1 MTSGRAA
8 PSGGARSGSG
18 RPQGPRGEQ
27 LASLASSVQK
37 GSPFLADAPARPG
50 LSQVARPESSQA
62 GGRISSQQL
71 SASPPWGRRLT
82 YPHVLGTVV
91 VEMKRASAQGH
102 GGSRPLSAR
111 GESLAAGCRT
121 KVGDQLLLGPPGSL
135 PPGGVVTSESL
146 TRSTGTRQLDE
157 VLGAV
162 GTQEQEYQAG
172 VVLFGPWDRGH
183 GQG

>member
-1 MTSGRAA
+1 MTSGRAV
-8 PSGGARSGSG
+8 PSGGAWSSSG

-27 LASLASSVQK
+27 LASLAYSVQE
-37 GSPFLADAPARPG
+37 GSPFLADAPAMPG
-50 LSQVARPESSQA
+50 FSQVARPESSQA
-62 GGRISSQQL
+62 GGHISSHQL
-71 SASPPWGRRLT
+71 SASPLWGRRLT

-91 VEMKRASAQGH
+91 VEMNRASAQGH
-102 GGSRPLSAR
+102 GGRRPLSAR

-121 KVGDQLLLGPPGSL
+121 KMGDQLLLGPPGRL
-135 PPGGVVTSESL
+135 PGVVVTSESL
-146 TRSTGTRQLDE
+146 KRSIRTHQLDE

-162 GTQEQEYQAG
+162 GTQEQEYQAS